1 MIKGALTQQTDE
13 DEINVEDKDEIGAE
27 ESIIP
32 QTEEDECGCDVEIN
46 DEDATLDE
54 DLPAAEGGVA

>member
-1 MIKGALTQQTDE
+1 MTEEAISQQIDE
-13 DEINVEDKDEIGAE
+13 DEIDVEEVTIQQEAVAQEID
-27 ESIIP
+27 
-32 QTEEDECGCDVEIN
+32 EDECGCDVEIN

>member
-1 MIKGALTQQTDE
+1 M
-13 DEINVEDKDEIGAE
+13 AE
-27 ESIIP
+27 ESIIQ
-32 QTEEDECGCDVEIN
+32 QTEDEIDVEDKAKTDVEEAITHHTDEDECGCDVEIN

>member
-1 MIKGALTQQTDE
+1 MTEGTVIPDAHEDEIDGE
-13 DEINVEDKDEIGAE
+13 DEIN
-27 ESIIP
+27 
-32 QTEEDECGCDVEIN
+32 GCDVEIN

>member
-1 MIKGALTQQTDE
+1 MTEETIISDAHE
-13 DEINVEDKDEIGAE
+13 DEMD
-27 ESIIP
+27 
-32 QTEEDECGCDVEIN
+32 GCDVEMT